1 MNLRYFLERAGGFS
15 GCALVACMVLGAFS
29 GCATSI
35 PKWDEVPLPPSAEAV
50 ALAETQ
56 GVDPATVVPET
67 RVVLQPYDAIQ
78 VKFLYWPELDAEQV
92 IRPDGKISL
101 LMIGEVEAQNRTPEE
116 LRQELLALY
125 QDKLNDPEINVVVSS
140 LANDRVYVG
149 GMVGAPGLIPIEGRL
164 TALAAVMQAGGFLAD
179 SAKMKEVVLLRQQD
193 GKQYARTIDLKSA
206 LKNPESDNFLLQP
219 YDIVYVPS
227 KAIANVNQF
236 VNQYIDGVL
245 PKGLTSTATSVW
257 TITNQQKYYDDLTSL
272 SQAASSFSSSR

>member
-1 MNLRYFLERAGGFS
+1 MKCEHRLGCEAGFFGRVLLV
-15 GCALVACMVLGAFS
+15 GTALATLA

-35 PKWDEVPLPPSAEAV
+35 PKWDEVPLPPSSEAV

-56 GVDPATVVPET
+56 GVDPATVVLPP

-125 QDKLNDPEINVVVSS
+125 QDKINDPEINVVVST

-206 LKNPESDNFLLQP
+206 LKNPETDNFLLQP

-236 VNQYIDGVL
+236 VNQYIDGVI

-257 TITNQQKYYDDLTSL
+257 SITNQQKYYDDLTSL
-272 SQAASSFSSSR
+272 RQAASSFRSTR